1 MSDKSFTMECKESTN
16 VLQKEIT
23 NGYLLSQKDISVV
36 IYHSIHD
43 VGEEWNVAAP
53 KHNLFLQTTYLQLL
67 EDNPPENVHF
77 VYMLYYKQSKP
88 IGVAIG
94 QVGNF
99 SAEKSINDSH
109 EPEEKKNPCPFSV
122 ITNFIKSFV
131 AKKVDITALVCGNAL
146 LTGERHNICF
156 QPGEVTEEQEYHILN
171 DTMKYVQKEL
181 DKKGIHISLT
191 YLKEYHQHQR
201 PTAKKLLVEKNRFHE
216 FTAQPNMVLNFR
228 EDWKSFDDYLAAM
241 SSKYRVR
248 VKRAF
253 KKGNAIE
260 RRNFSVKDIEDNLD
274 RIYELYSRIADAS
287 VFNLVKLNPRY
298 FVALKEKLGE
308 DFRLTAYYVDGELA
322 AFFTTIKNYHELEAH
337 FLGYDETYNRA
348 HQMYLNIL
356 YDIIKISFEQGCNC
370 IVFARTALEIKSSVG
385 AEPHEMYW
393 YLRHRNKIS
402 NRFLSQIVDYLNP
415 KDDWVQRKPFK
426 DQNK

>member
-1 MSDKSFTMECKESTN
+1 MECKESTN
-16 VLQKEIT
+16 VLLKGMT
-23 NGYLLSQKDISVV
+23 NGYLLPQKDISVV
-36 IYHSIHD
+36 IYHSIHEVNGD
-43 VGEEWNVAAP
+43 WNAAAP
-53 KHNLFLQTTYLQLL
+53 EHNLFLQKKYLQIL
-67 EDNPPENVHF
+67 EDNPPENIHF
-77 VYMLYYKQSKP
+77 VYMLYYKKSKP
-88 IGVAIG
+88 VGVAIG

-99 SAEKSINDSH
+99 SAEKSINDSN

-131 AKKVDITALVCGNAL
+131 AKKVDITAFVCGNAL
-146 LTGERHNICF
+146 LTGESHNICF
-156 QPGEVTEEQEYHILN
+156 REGEVSEEEEYHILN
-171 DTMKYVQKEL
+171 DTMKFVQKEL

-191 YLKEYHQHQR
+191 YLKEYHHRQR
-201 PTAKKLLVEKNRFHE
+201 PQAQKLLVEKNRFHE
-216 FTAQPNMVLNFR
+216 FTAQPNMILDFR
-228 EDWKSFDDYLAAM
+228 EDWNNFDDYLAAM

-253 KKGNAIE
+253 KKGLEIE
-260 RRNFSVKDIEDNLD
+260 KRELSIQDIEENLD
-274 RIYELYSRIADAS
+274 RIYDLYLRIAEGS

-298 FVALKEKLGE
+298 FVALKESLGD
-308 DFRLTAYYVDGELA
+308 DFRMMGYYIEGELA

-337 FLGYDETYNRA
+337 FLGYDETFNRA

-356 YDIIKISFEQGCNC
+356 YDIIKIGFEQKCKS

-415 KDDWVQRKPFK
+415 KDDWVQRRPFK
-426 DQNK
+426 DQAKESE

>member
-1 MSDKSFTMECKESTN
+1 MEYQESTN
-16 VLQKEIT
+16 ILQKEVT
-23 NGYLLSQKDISVV
+23 KGYLLPQKDISVV
-36 IYHSIHD
+36 LYHSIHNAGD
-43 VGEEWNVAAP
+43 DWDAAAP
-53 KHNLFLQTTYLQLL
+53 EHNLFLQKKYLQLL
-67 EDNPPENVHF
+67 EDNPPEDVHF
-77 VYMLYYKQSKP
+77 VYMLFYKKSRP

-99 SAEKSINDSH
+99 SAEKSINDNN
-109 EPEEKKNPCPFSV
+109 EQVEKEKPCPISRV
-122 ITNFIKSFV
+122 TNFFKSFV

-146 LTGERHNICF
+146 LTGESHNICF
-156 QPGEVTEEQEYHILN
+156 REGEVLAEEEYHILN
-171 DTMKYVQKEL
+171 DTLEFVQKEL
-181 DKKGIHISLT
+181 DKKGINVSLT

-201 PTAKKLLVEKNRFHE
+201 PSAQKLLVEKNKYHE
-216 FTAQPNMVLNFR
+216 FTAQPNMVLDFR
-228 EDWKSFDDYLAAM
+228 EDWNSFGDYLAAM

-253 KKGNAIE
+253 KKGDAIE
-260 RRNFSVKDIEDNLD
+260 RKDFGVEEIKENLD
-274 RIYELYSRIADAS
+274 RIYDLYSRIAEGS
-287 VFNLVKLNPRY
+287 VFNLVKLNPQY
-298 FVALKEKLGE
+298 FVALKEKLGD
-308 DFRLTAYYVDGELA
+308 DFRMTAYYIDDKLV

-337 FLGYDETYNRA
+337 FLGYDEDFNRE

-356 YDIIKISFEQGCNC
+356 YDIVKIGLEQECKC

-415 KDDWVQRKPFK
+415 KDEWVQRKPFK
-426 DQNK
+426 DQS

>member
-1 MSDKSFTMECKESTN
+1 MECKESTN
-16 VLQKEIT
+16 VLQKGNIS
-23 NGYLLSQKDISVV
+23 GYLLPQKDISVV

-43 VGEEWNVAAP
+43 VEGDWNMAAP
-53 KHNLFLQTTYLQLL
+53 EHNLFLQKKYLQLL

-77 VYMLYYKQSKP
+77 VYMLFYKKSKP
-88 IGVAIG
+88 VGVAIG

-99 SAEKSINDSH
+99 SAEKSISDNS
-109 EPEEKKNPCPFSV
+109 EPAVKNNSSVFSV
-122 ITNFIKSFV
+122 ITNFMKSFF
-131 AKKVDITALVCGNAL
+131 AKKVDITAFVCGNVL
-146 LTGERHNICF
+146 LTGESHNICF
-156 QPGEVTEEQEYHILN
+156 RNGAVSAAAEYHILN

-181 DKKGIHISLT
+181 DHKGIHISLT
-191 YLKEYHQHQR
+191 YLKEYHLSQR
-201 PTAKKLLVEKNRFHE
+201 PHAQKLLVEKNKFHE
-216 FTAQPNMVLNFR
+216 FTAQPNMVLDFR
-228 EDWKSFDDYLAAM
+228 EDWNGFDDYLAAM

-253 KKGNAIE
+253 KKGIAIE
-260 RRNFSVKDIEDNLD
+260 RKEFGVSEIEENLE
-274 RIYELYSRIADAS
+274 RIYDLYSRIADGS

-298 FVALKEKLGE
+298 FVALKEQLGD
-308 DFRLTAYYVDGELA
+308 DFKMTGYYIDGELV

-337 FLGYDETYNRA
+337 FLGYDETYNRE

-356 YDIIKISFEQGCNC
+356 YDIIKIGFEQGCKS

-415 KDDWVQRKPFK
+415 KDVWVQRRPFK
-426 DQNK
+426 EQA

>member
-1 MSDKSFTMECKESTN
+1 MECKESTN
-16 VLQKEIT
+16 VLQKGMT
-23 NGYLLSQKDISVV
+23 NGYLLPQKDISVV

-43 VGEEWNVAAP
+43 VNGDWNAGAP
-53 KHNLFLQTTYLQLL
+53 EHNLFLQKKYLQVL

-77 VYMLYYKQSKP
+77 VYMLYYKKSKP
-88 IGVAIG
+88 VGVAIG

-99 SAEKSINDSH
+99 SAEKSIKDNN

-131 AKKVDITALVCGNAL
+131 AKKVDITAFVCGNAL
-146 LTGERHNICF
+146 LTGESHNICF
-156 QPGEVTEEQEYHILN
+156 REGEVSEEDEYHILN
-171 DTMKYVQKEL
+171 DTMKFVQKEL
-181 DKKGIHISLT
+181 DKKGINITLT
-191 YLKEYHQHQR
+191 YLKEYHHRQR
-201 PTAKKLLVEKNRFHE
+201 PKAQKLLVEKNKFHE
-216 FTAQPNMVLNFR
+216 FTAQPNMVLDFR
-228 EDWKSFDDYLAAM
+228 EDWNSFDDYLAAM

-253 KKGNAIE
+253 KKGIAIE
-260 RRNFSVKDIEDNLD
+260 RKELSIEDIEANLD
-274 RIYELYSRIADAS
+274 RIYDLYSRIAEGS

-298 FVALKEKLGE
+298 FVALKEKLGD
-308 DFRLTAYYVDGELA
+308 DFRMTGYYIDGKLA

-356 YDIIKISFEQGCNC
+356 YDIIKIGFEQNCKC

-426 DQNK
+426 DQA

>member
-1 MSDKSFTMECKESTN
+1 MECKESTN
-16 VLQKEIT
+16 VLQKGMT
-23 NGYLLSQKDISVV
+23 NGYLLPQKEISVV

-43 VGEEWNVAAP
+43 VNGDWNAGAP
-53 KHNLFLQTTYLQLL
+53 EHNLFLQKKYLQLL

-77 VYMLYYKQSKP
+77 VYMLYYKKSKP
-88 IGVAIG
+88 VGVAIG

-99 SAEKSINDSH
+99 SAEKSINENN

-131 AKKVDITALVCGNAL
+131 AKKVDITAFVCGNAL
-146 LTGERHNICF
+146 LTGESHNICF
-156 QPGEVTEEQEYHILN
+156 RNGEVSEEEEYHILN
-171 DTMKYVQKEL
+171 DTMKFVQKEL
-181 DKKGIHISLT
+181 DKKGIHVTLT
-191 YLKEYHQHQR
+191 YLKEYHHRQR
-201 PTAKKLLVEKNRFHE
+201 SHAQKLLVEKNKFHE
-216 FTAQPNMVLNFR
+216 FTAQPNMVLDFR
-228 EDWKSFDDYLAAM
+228 EDWKTFDDYLAAM

-253 KKGNAIE
+253 KKGVAIE
-260 RRNFSVKDIEDNLD
+260 KKELSIEGIEENLD
-274 RIYELYSRIADAS
+274 RIYDLYSRIAEGS
-287 VFNLVKLNPRY
+287 VFNLVKLNPQY
-298 FVALKEKLGE
+298 FVALKERLGDDFKLV
-308 DFRLTAYYVDGELA
+308 AYYIDGKLA

-337 FLGYDETYNRA
+337 FLGYDEAFNRE

-356 YDIIKISFEQGCNC
+356 YDIIKIGFEQECKS

-426 DQNK
+426 DQA